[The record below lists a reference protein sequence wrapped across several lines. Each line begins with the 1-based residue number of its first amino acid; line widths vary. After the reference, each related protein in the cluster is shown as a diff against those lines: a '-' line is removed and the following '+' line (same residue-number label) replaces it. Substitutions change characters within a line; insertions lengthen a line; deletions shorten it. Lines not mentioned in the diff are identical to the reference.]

1 MNFAA
6 DGEKEMA
13 GWKQADAKAVTW
25 ERGCGG
31 KGRKLYHRLKTL
43 RYLRSEKVGGLNQGK
58 GRGSRFTLVLFC
70 FGLNQADAKAEEK
83 GGVQHPHHIC
93 FGLNEADAKAK
104 GKGGINKM

>member
-31 KGRKLYHRLKTL
+31 KGRKLCHRLKTSI
-43 RYLRSEKVGGLNQGK
+43 YLRSKIHQKLRISKIKIMNVLISLHFK
-58 GRGSRFTLVLFC
+58 GIKYAT
-70 FGLNQADAKAEEK
+70 NTPKNAK
-83 GGVQHPHHIC
+83 GGYTITFALV
-93 FGLNEADAKAK
+93 
-104 GKGGINKM
+104 